1 MISRSNIAKY
11 WRNKGINKNSF
22 EIEKLSN
29 DSDFNEVEVVVSD
42 WGEPE
47 CWACGKPMIHRDDDL
62 NVSINQIWN
71 VSGLERCHI
80 YYKQFG
86 GKDVPENL
94 FLLCHKCHVASPDT
108 RNPCNFFAWVVNR
121 RTRGGYIDDIK
132 EGVMRAAESKHINLK
147 DILDKGL
154 EKEIYRKGNSK
165 KLVKDIQL
173 NSGYHGSKIV
183 DSTFYMNLIDEIC
196 KEQK

>member
-11 WRNKGINKNSF
+11 WRNKDINKNSF
-22 EIEKLSN
+22 EIEELSN

-71 VSGLERCHI
+71 VSRLERCHI
-80 YYKQFG
+80 LAKQFG

-108 RNPCNFFAWVVNR
+108 RNPYNFFAWVVNR
-121 RTRGGYIDDIK
+121 RTRGGYK
-132 EGVMRAAESKHINLK
+132 R
-147 DILDKGL
+147 
-154 EKEIYRKGNSK
+154 RGN
-165 KLVKDIQL
+165 
-173 NSGYHGSKIV
+173 
-183 DSTFYMNLIDEIC
+183 EC
-196 KEQK
+196 C